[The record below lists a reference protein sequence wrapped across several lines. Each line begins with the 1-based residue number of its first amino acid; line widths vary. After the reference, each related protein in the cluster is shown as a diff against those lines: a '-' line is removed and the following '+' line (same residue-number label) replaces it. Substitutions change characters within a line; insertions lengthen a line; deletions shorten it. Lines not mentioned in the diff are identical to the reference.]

1 MDITR
6 QFAEESIRQMPRK
19 EMLRNSGIKTGKW
32 LVRFLS
38 ASQHYGPNLR
48 EILGVWQKSLCVFC
62 RS

>member
-19 EMLRNSGIKTGKW
+19 EMLRNNGIKTGKW
-32 LVRFLS
+32 SGRFLS
-38 ASQHYGPNLR
+38 ASQHHGPNLQ